1 MADYDAI
8 ARRMRA
14 EHDARQNALTYSLG
28 DAIKNNPDE
37 YARMKKWS
45 EASGISMDLIT
56 GGGFRAEAQEA
67 AYLQGMNIGKLWE
80 DAPTT
85 AQALT
90 DPDVAGVAHDDVEN
104 LSLLERTIRD
114 ILPKPKST
122 LGLPGY
128 NAQGERTGRGAIG
141 GAAHSVRRAGGNFA
155 AGLAIDPNA
164 AVWGW
169 AQGGAQM
176 LQEMTGSDTVGHAA
190 DWFGKMRKT
199 SEGIGNKLAG
209 DGSQDGLIE
218 GGVYSGFR
226 SAGMMLPGMVLSI
239 MSGGVSAP
247 ALITMGV
254 NAGGQSVGK
263 GLDHG
268 LPAGQALMYGA
279 EDAVAEMATEA
290 IPVAKFLGDLKAG
303 AGFWKIIGNQMVRE
317 APTEAVATAWQGAN
331 EWMNLNPEKS
341 FGDYIREQGPAQAQT
356 LVAVMTTTLLTG
368 GFGAGYNRFA
378 NSQKKA
384 EEAERNAKTLAQ
396 LKELAA
402 VSKVLQRDPATFERF
417 VEDAGGATTVFVDG
431 PSLMQSGLAEQVIS
445 AVTPDTAQQIRTA
458 IETGGQAAIPVGEYH
473 ARVAPLDESNA
484 LLDNIKLDDPDS
496 YTRAEAQQYL
506 QSQVQDMEADMERRA
521 SQVEAQDVFRNDAAY
536 IRDRVNEVLT
546 AYGRTSPQANPV
558 LSTLWGNHFATLA
571 QDTGQSVQSLWQ
583 QFGLRMGRQKGQQA
597 YGQGS
602 GRTFAAEN
610 LATLGDFQTGKP
622 VTFNYVHNTDSATER
637 FGLPQEGD
645 PYQRDIEPSGR
656 YVSAG
661 DLAAG
666 APANLTGG
674 TLTFNN
680 PLVLNQETWKQ
691 DLFNHYQQRGKHLSA
706 ALIADGYDGVVTV
719 DQYGTSEILDL
730 TTFDAG
736 KALYQQPA
744 FDGPEIG
751 NTPLGDLAEI
761 EVDGVMRAT
770 QNSAGQLIHPTQE
783 GVRNFWRWFGD
794 SKVVDAEGRPLV
806 VYHATDSDFDVFDMA
821 FAGQNT
827 DANASDEN
835 YAETARA
842 GFWFSDRDVSDA
854 TGQDVVM
861 PVYLSIQNPKKHES
875 LRWLAEFAI
884 PDAGSAAAL
893 RDELERDGYDG
904 IEIEDEE
911 FGGVSYVAFRPEQIK
926 SATGNRG
933 TFDGSDANILHQS
946 EQNPVSRIS
955 GNEFGSGSTS
965 DLRKAA
971 KAWYDETLRGT
982 TVENAA
988 SGKQIRFGRGGK
1000 AFSASAS
1007 PLKTK
1012 LFAALPDLLRNGQIL
1027 NSHPPADAAR
1037 ESNVRA
1043 YHWLEGVVQVGDE
1056 LHRVG
1061 VTLRED
1067 NRGNLYYN
1075 HNPLQNETPQTSGLG
1090 STAHKAGAGT
1100 NEGGAYNQNIEQV
1113 PGDVNLEVLEQ
1124 GPAARGAF
1132 TPANWNIELFEN
1144 ADLSTFL
1151 HESGHFFLE
1160 MRLDVAN
1167 QLQAKVNAGQQ
1178 LTPGEQRIMRDM
1190 QTVMQW
1196 FGLRDLNE
1204 WNNLDFE
1211 ERRSYHEQFARG
1223 FEAYLFEGK
1232 APAIELHGLFQRFR
1246 AWLLNVYKEL
1256 KELNVELTDEVR
1268 GVMDRMLATDEQI
1281 ELAEQGRSMLPLF
1294 ASAEQAGM
1302 TTEEFAAYQLLGAE
1316 ATADAAANLQARG
1329 IRDMQWLRNARSKRL
1344 KALQAE
1350 AKERRAEI
1358 EMQVRKEVQQRSV
1371 YRVWQFLTNKMT
1383 AEDKVPV
1390 VEPPK
1395 QTRTLNPEVD
1405 NLFQAIAKLGGLHRA
1420 DVESLWGFG
1429 KKERSPQAG
1438 FGLYVLR
1445 KEGHSIEAMTEK
1457 LVEAGYLIPDADGQV
1472 DPAVFEEK
1480 FHEELAGNSQYS
1492 IHHDIAAQQ
1501 EQRAGEQ
1508 ATNLEQ
1514 LGAGRLDLAALK
1526 DMGLADEV
1534 VNVLVARK
1542 MTAKN
1547 GLHPDLVAELFIDP
1561 EMQEPMFESGDA
1573 LVHYLATANDMQ
1585 AEIDALTDQR
1595 MLEQYG
1601 DIATP
1606 EALERAADSA
1616 IHNDA
1621 RARMITTEANAI
1633 NRATGK
1639 PKIML
1644 QAAKQYASAAVGRL
1658 KVRNVK
1664 PLQYSN
1670 AEARAARAADKAMK
1684 AGDTELAASE
1694 KRNQLLN
1701 NQLAREAH
1709 LAREE
1714 VDKGLRYFKKFDKV
1728 VKGIDFEYQD
1738 QIHQLLERFDL
1749 RKGQTRKAV
1758 DKRKGLAEWIKAQ
1771 EDLGMVPNLDP
1782 LFAAEAFKTS
1792 YLEMTVEEFRGL
1804 KDAVEQIEHLGR
1816 LKKKLLT
1823 AKDQREF
1830 NAIAEEAADTIIEN
1844 GGKAKD
1850 VPLETDKSIWSWLR
1864 KASAVHR
1871 KFSSLMRQ
1879 MDGGK
1884 DTGIMQETMT
1894 RTMNDRGTWEAVQQE
1909 KATMRLGEI
1918 YAPLLELGKLNVK
1931 RLVPGTDISLSRAGR
1946 MSVLLNMGNQ
1956 DNMQRLQTTF
1966 TPAQLRA
1973 IVAQTTEVEAQFVND
1988 VWEFLDSYWPD
1999 IAAKEKRLTGKEPGK
2014 VEAAP
2019 FEITLADG
2027 SQRQMRGGY
2036 YPIKYD
2042 GAASDRASAHDAA
2055 QQAKEMLAGAYTR
2068 STTRRGHTKARQEN
2082 VHQKLLFD
2090 LDVITQHVQQVTH
2103 DLAWH
2108 EWLIDANRMLK
2119 DPRIN
2124 GAIRAHYGPEIADT
2138 LADHVNKIATDNLQI
2153 LDAMGIA
2160 LTYLKGA
2167 VARSTMGLSMTTA
2180 LMQPFGLTQSMYRI
2194 GPRYVISGMR
2204 HWLGDTAKFQ
2214 NSMREISEKSDFM
2227 RLRDKTF
2234 NRELAQINASVSKGK
2249 GKARQVADASLFY
2262 LMQKMQLIA
2271 DVPTWWG
2278 AYDKAIDQGLS
2289 EEQAVRMADQAVI
2302 ESQGGGQ
2309 TKDLAAVQRNWP
2321 VATMFYSYF
2330 SVTYNLMAEST
2341 ASTNWRS
2348 PASIAGWMGDMAMLA
2363 VIPAMGPSLLL
2374 MLLKGEG
2381 SDDDDLATWAERLVR
2396 WQAGYLMG
2404 AVVGLREASGMM
2416 AGYDYTGPAVTRA
2429 FVDAGGL
2436 MKQAQQGELD
2446 EGLALSSVRLT
2457 GTLLGLPTTQAIRS
2471 YRGWKAWDEGDAP
2484 ITSLLVGPPAKD

>member
-1 MADYDAI
+1 MTDYQKI
-8 ARRMRA
+8 ASDMRA

-45 EASGISMDLIT
+45 EASGISMDLIA
-56 GGGFRAEAQEA
+56 GGDFKAEAQEA

-155 AGLAIDPNA
+155 AGLAVDPNA

-176 LQEMTGSDTVGHAA
+176 LQEMTGSDTVGQAA

-209 DGSQDGLIE
+209 DGSKDGLIE
-218 GGVYSGFR
+218 GGIYSGFR
-226 SAGMMLPGMVLSI
+226 STGMMLPGMVLSI

-247 ALITMGV
+247 ALISMGV
-254 NAGGQSVGK
+254 TAGGQSVGK

-303 AGFWKIIGNQMVRE
+303 ASFWKIIGNQMVRE

-331 EWMNLNPEKS
+331 EWMNLNPDKS

-368 GFGAGYNRFA
+368 GFGAGYNRVTGQ
-378 NSQKKA
+378 QKKA
-384 EEAERNAKTLAQ
+384 EQAERNAKTLAQ

-546 AYGRTSPQANPV
+546 AYGKTSPQANPV

-770 QNSAGQLIHPTQE
+770 QNSAGQPIHPTEE
-783 GVRNFWRWFGD
+783 GTRNFWRWFGG

-806 VYHATDSDFDVFDMA
+806 VYHGTNADFDVFRPSEAMFGEGVYLALQPDYA
-821 FAGQNT
+821 SGFADDSG
-827 DANASDEN
+827 AN
-835 YAETARA
+835 
-842 GFWFSDRDVSDA
+842 
-854 TGQDVVM
+854 VM
-861 PVYLSIQNPKKHES
+861 PLYARITGDGDGRLLWDKRGGIFV
-875 LRWLAEFAI
+875 
-884 PDAGSAAAL
+884 AAQ
-893 RDELERDGYDG
+893 
-904 IEIEDEE
+904 
-911 FGGVSYVAFRPEQIK
+911 PEQVK

-971 KAWYDETLRGT
+971 KTWYDETLRGT

-1132 TPANWNIELFEN
+1132 TPANWNIELFKN

-1232 APAIELHGLFQRFR
+1232 APNIEMHSLFQRFR

-1256 KELNVELTDEVR
+1256 EALNVELTDEVR
-1268 GVMDRMLATDEQI
+1268 GTFDRMLATDEQI

-1316 ATADAAANLQARG
+1316 ATADAAADLQARG

-1383 AEDKVPV
+1383 AEDKVPA

-1501 EQRAGEQ
+1501 EMRAGEQ
-1508 ATNLEQ
+1508 AANLEQ

-1526 DMGLADEV
+1526 DMGLSEEV

-1542 MTAKN
+1542 MTAKT

-1709 LAREE
+1709 LARED

-1771 EDLGMVPNLDP
+1771 EDLGMAPNLDP
-1782 LFAAEAFKTS
+1782 LIAAEAFKTS

-1830 NAIAEEAADTIIEN
+1830 NAIAEEAAATIIEN
-1844 GGKAKD
+1844 GGKAKN
-1850 VPLETDKSIWSWLR
+1850 VPLEPDRGLLSWARGFL
-1864 KASAVHR
+1864 ASHR

-1884 DTGIMQETMT
+1884 DTGIMQETLT

-1909 KATMRLGEI
+1909 KATVRLGEI
-1918 YAPLLELGKLNVK
+1918 YAPLLELGKLNDK
-1931 RLVPGTDISLSRAGR
+1931 KLVPGTDISLSRAGR

-1973 IVAQTTEVEAQFVND
+1973 IVAQTNEVEAQFVND

-1999 IAAKEKRLTGKEPGK
+1999 VAAKEKRLTGKEPGK

-2042 GAASDRASAHDAA
+2042 AAASDRAASNDAA
-2055 QQAKEMLAGAYTR
+2055 QQAKEMMAGAYTR
-2068 STTRRGHTKARQEN
+2068 ATTRRGHTKARQEN
-2082 VHQKLLFD
+2082 VNQKLAFD
-2090 LDVITQHVQQVTH
+2090 LNVITQHVQQVTH

-2108 EWLIDANRMLK
+2108 EWLIDANRMLSDK
-2119 DPRIN
+2119 RIT
-2124 GAIRAHYGPEIADT
+2124 GAIRDHYGHEILDT
-2138 LADHVNKIATDNLQI
+2138 LKDHVKSIATDNLQTM
-2153 LDAMGIA
+2153 DAMDMVA
-2160 LTYLKGA
+2160 AYLKGA

-2204 HWLGDTAKFQ
+2204 HWLGDAARFQ

-2234 NRELAQINASVSKGK
+2234 NRELAQINATVSKGK

-2309 TKDLAAVQRNWP
+2309 TKDLAAVQRNHP
-2321 VATMFYSYF
+2321 FLTMFYSYF

-2381 SDDDDLATWAERLVR
+2381 SDDDDLATWGKRLLG
-2396 WQAGYLMG
+2396 WQAGYLMS

-2484 ITSLLVGPPAKD
+2484 ITSLLVGPPAQD

>member
-1 MADYDAI
+1 MTDYQKI
-8 ARRMRA
+8 ASDMRA
-14 EHDARQNALTYSLG
+14 EYDARQNALTYSLG

-56 GGGFRAEAQEA
+56 GGDFRAEAQEA

-226 SAGMMLPGMVLSI
+226 STGMMLPGMVLSI

-303 AGFWKIIGNQMVRE
+303 ASFWKIIGNQMVRE

-331 EWMNLNPEKS
+331 EWMNLNPDKS
-341 FGDYIREQGPAQAQT
+341 FGDYIKEQGPAQAQT

-546 AYGRTSPQANPV
+546 AYGKTSPQANPV

-770 QNSAGQLIHPTQE
+770 QNSAGQLIHPTEE
-783 GVRNFWRWFGD
+783 GTRNFWRWFGG

-806 VYHATDSDFDVFDMA
+806 VYHGTNADFDVFRPSEAMFGEGVYLALQPDYA
-821 FAGQNT
+821 SGFADDSG
-827 DANASDEN
+827 AN
-835 YAETARA
+835 
-842 GFWFSDRDVSDA
+842 
-854 TGQDVVM
+854 VM
-861 PVYLSIQNPKKHES
+861 PLYARITGDGDGRLLWDKRGGIFV
-875 LRWLAEFAI
+875 
-884 PDAGSAAAL
+884 AAQ
-893 RDELERDGYDG
+893 
-904 IEIEDEE
+904 
-911 FGGVSYVAFRPEQIK
+911 PEQVK

-971 KAWYDETLRGT
+971 KTWYDETLRGT

-1132 TPANWNIELFEN
+1132 TPANWNIELFKN

-1167 QLQAKVNAGQQ
+1167 QLQAKVSSGQQ
-1178 LTPGEQRIMRDM
+1178 LTAGEQRIMRDM

-1232 APAIELHGLFQRFR
+1232 APNIEMHSLFQRFR

-1256 KELNVELTDEVR
+1256 KALNVELTDEVR
-1268 GVMDRMLATDEQI
+1268 GTFDRMLATDEQI

-1316 ATADAAANLQARG
+1316 ATADAAADLQARG

-1429 KKERSPQAG
+1429 KKERSPQVG

-1472 DPAVFEEK
+1472 DPAVFEDK

-1526 DMGLADEV
+1526 DMGLSEEV

-1606 EALERAADSA
+1606 EALERAADAA

-1749 RKGQTRKAV
+1749 RKGQTRKAA

-1782 LFAAEAFKTS
+1782 LIAAEAFKTS

-1844 GGKAKD
+1844 GGKAKN
-1850 VPLETDKSIWSWLR
+1850 VPLEPDRGLLSWARGFL
-1864 KASAVHR
+1864 ASHR

-1879 MDGGK
+1879 MDGGN
-1884 DTGIMQETMT
+1884 DAGIMQETLT

-1909 KATMRLGEI
+1909 KATVRLGEI

-2014 VEAAP
+2014 VEAVP

-2027 SQRQMRGGY
+2027 SQRQMSGGY

-2042 GAASDRASAHDAA
+2042 LAASDRAAAHDAA

-2082 VHQKLLFD
+2082 VSQKLLLD

-2108 EWLIDANRMLK
+2108 EWLIDANRMLSDK
-2119 DPRIN
+2119 RIA
-2124 GAIRAHYGPEIADT
+2124 GAIRDHYGHDVLQT
-2138 LADHVNKIATDNLQI
+2138 LRDHVRAIATDNLQI
-2153 LDAMGIA
+2153 MDGMDRAM
-2160 LTYLKGA
+2160 TYMKGA
-2167 VARSTMGLSMTTA
+2167 VARSTMGLSLTTA

-2204 HWLGDTAKFQ
+2204 HWLGDAAHFQ
-2214 NSMREISEKSDFM
+2214 NSMREISEKSEFM

-2249 GKARQVADASLFY
+2249 SKARQVADASLFY

-2309 TKDLAAVQRNWP
+2309 TKDLAAVQRDHP
-2321 VATMFYSYF
+2321 ILTMFYSYF
-2330 SVTYNLMAEST
+2330 SGTYNLMAEST

-2363 VIPAMGPSLLL
+2363 VIPAIGPSLLM

-2381 SDDDDLATWAERLVR
+2381 SDDDDLATWGERLLS
-2396 WQAGYLMG
+2396 WQAAYLMG
-2404 AVVGLREASGMM
+2404 AVVGLREASGLV
-2416 AGYDYTGPAVTRA
+2416 AGYDYTGPAVSRV
-2429 FVDAGGL
+2429 FVDIGGL

-2446 EGLALSSVRLT
+2446 EGLAIASARLT
-2457 GTLLGLPTTQAIRS
+2457 GTLFGLPATQAIRS

-2484 ITSLLVGPPAKD
+2484 ITSLLVGPPARD